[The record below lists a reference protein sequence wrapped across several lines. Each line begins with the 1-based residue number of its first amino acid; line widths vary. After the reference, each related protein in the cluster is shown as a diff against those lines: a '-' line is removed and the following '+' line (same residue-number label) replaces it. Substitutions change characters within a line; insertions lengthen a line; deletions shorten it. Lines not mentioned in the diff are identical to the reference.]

1 MKRLFLPVLFTLIVL
16 GSPAMAVEEPAYT
29 TLLHANDF
37 ELRQYPALVVAE
49 VTVTGDRTAAA
60 SKGFRL
66 LAGYIFGGN
75 TRRQSI
81 PMTAPVVE
89 TRSQTIAMTA
99 PVLQTKAGDR
109 WVIRFVMPSRYTLG
123 ELPTPNS
130 PEVHLTTAPPARVA
144 VIRFSGLI
152 NKTVMHEKTEALDAF
167 IRTQKLRAVGT
178 PSLAQ
183 YDPPWTLWFLRRNEI
198 MIPVDPAG

>member
-1 MKRLFLPVLFTLIVL
+1 
-16 GSPAMAVEEPAYT
+16 MAVEEPAYT

-109 WVIRFVMPSRYTLG
+109 WMIRFVMPSRYTLG

-167 IRTQKLRAVGT
+167 IRTQKLRAIGT